1 MNSRD
6 SKMPQSSALDRLFPE
21 AMRYHK
27 GRVARLQHRKSSG
40 AGLPQL
46 VRLSPRQK
54 LTGIVR
60 RSPEVMLKIGRANI
74 RCLKHM
80 QAAADYI
87 SRNGKL
93 EIEDQDGFM
102 LDSKEKIQAS
112 IRQWGLQSQMPQD
125 ESSEDT
131 RSHGRRIILSMP
143 TGTPTEGF
151 KAACRQWAQDCLS
164 GHDHLIAFHTA
175 ENDQKTTQP
184 HCHILLRTVGHDGRR
199 FHVDNARRE
208 AMREHFASC
217 LRDQGI
223 EANATQRWHRG
234 VTRRSLGQPE
244 LHNARKVES
253 EKERARKHAI
263 ARKKK
268 TKLLKTLQNRLQDV
282 EHSVKQG
289 QPISDSPGIVKA
301 KAKRRELTDLLI
313 DAISELN
320 RGSAQDKQLARE
332 TAHHLQ
338 NLKPVESATQ
348 AAARSLNDRAKL
360 IRHMQAK
367 KKSKSQDR

>member
-1 MNSRD
+1 MNSHD

-27 GRVARLQHRKSSG
+27 GRVGRLQHRKSPG

-60 RSPEVMLKIGRANI
+60 RSPEVILKIGRANI

-93 EIEDQDGFM
+93 EIEDQDGLM

-223 EANATQRWHRG
+223 EANATQRWQRG
-234 VTRRSLGQPE
+234 VTRRSLGTPE
-244 LHNARKVES
+244 
-253 EKERARKHAI
+253 
-263 ARKKK
+263 
-268 TKLLKTLQNRLQDV
+268 
-282 EHSVKQG
+282 
-289 QPISDSPGIVKA
+289 
-301 KAKRRELTDLLI
+301 
-313 DAISELN
+313 
-320 RGSAQDKQLARE
+320 
-332 TAHHLQ
+332 
-338 NLKPVESATQ
+338 
-348 AAARSLNDRAKL
+348 
-360 IRHMQAK
+360 
-367 KKSKSQDR
+367 

>member
-102 LDSKEKIQAS
+102 RTQKRKFKPPFVN
-112 IRQWGLQSQMPQD
+112 G
-125 ESSEDT
+125 
-131 RSHGRRIILSMP
+131 
-143 TGTPTEGF
+143 GF
-151 KAACRQWAQDCLS
+151 
-164 GHDHLIAFHTA
+164 
-175 ENDQKTTQP
+175 
-184 HCHILLRTVGHDGRR
+184 
-199 FHVDNARRE
+199 
-208 AMREHFASC
+208 
-217 LRDQGI
+217 
-223 EANATQRWHRG
+223 
-234 VTRRSLGQPE
+234 
-244 LHNARKVES
+244 
-253 EKERARKHAI
+253 
-263 ARKKK
+263 
-268 TKLLKTLQNRLQDV
+268 
-282 EHSVKQG
+282 
-289 QPISDSPGIVKA
+289 
-301 KAKRRELTDLLI
+301 
-313 DAISELN
+313 
-320 RGSAQDKQLARE
+320 
-332 TAHHLQ
+332 
-338 NLKPVESATQ
+338 NLKCPRMNLQKIRVLTAVASFFQCQPVRQ
-348 AAARSLNDRAKL
+348 QRA
-360 IRHMQAK
+360 
-367 KKSKSQDR
+367 SKPLAGNGRKTA